1 MYQKENSSWVK
12 HADFIDHADRSTS
25 CVLGPASGAGKTK
38 SQGKADKR
46 QRAGRIHQGLCRN
59 SKTDRRKYEEVRTLE
74 SNCDIS
80 DHL

>member
-1 MYQKENSSWVK
+1 MQILLIMLIV
-12 HADFIDHADRSTS
+12 
-25 CVLGPASGAGKTK
+25 VLLAFTVLLLALAKQSPREKQTE
-38 SQGKADKR
+38 DK
-46 QRAGRIHQGLCRN
+46 GRIHQGLCRN

>member
-1 MYQKENSSWVK
+1 MQILLIMLIV
-12 HADFIDHADRSTS
+12 
-25 CVLGPASGAGKTK
+25 VLLAFSVLLL
-38 SQGKADKR
+38 GKADRR

>member
-1 MYQKENSSWVK
+1 MQILLIMLIVVLLAFSVLLLALAKQSPREKQTEDKEQEEYIR
-12 HADFIDHADRSTS
+12 D
-25 CVLGPASGAGKTK
+25 
-38 SQGKADKR
+38 
-46 QRAGRIHQGLCRN
+46 CRN

>member
-1 MYQKENSSWVK
+1 MQILLIMLIVVLLAFLVLLLALAKQSPREK
-12 HADFIDHADRSTS
+12 ADR
-25 CVLGPASGAGKTK
+25 
-38 SQGKADKR
+38 R

>member
-1 MYQKENSSWVK
+1 MQILLIMLIV
-12 HADFIDHADRSTS
+12 
-25 CVLGPASGAGKTK
+25 VLLAFSVLPK
-38 SQGKADKR
+38 SQGKADRR

>member
-1 MYQKENSSWVK
+1 MQILLIMLIVVFLAFS
-12 HADFIDHADRSTS
+12 
-25 CVLGPASGAGKTK
+25 VLLLALAKQTK
-38 SQGKADKR
+38 SQGKADRR

>member
-1 MYQKENSSWVK
+1 MKKKFFFDRKEK
-12 HADFIDHADRSTS
+12 KLQMD
-25 CVLGPASGAGKTK
+25 SGAGKTK
-38 SQGKADKR
+38 SQGKADRR

>member
-1 MYQKENSSWVK
+1 MQILLIMLIVVLLAFSVLLLALAKQSPREKQTEDKE
-12 HADFIDHADRSTS
+12 
-25 CVLGPASGAGKTK
+25 
-38 SQGKADKR
+38 QE
-46 QRAGRIHQGLCRN
+46 LCRN

>member
-1 MYQKENSSWVK
+1 MQILLIMLIVVLLAFSVLLLALAKQSPREKQTEDKE
-12 HADFIDHADRSTS
+12 
-25 CVLGPASGAGKTK
+25 
-38 SQGKADKR
+38 Q
-46 QRAGRIHQGLCRN
+46 GRIHQGLCRN

>member
-1 MYQKENSSWVK
+1 MQILLIMLIV
-12 HADFIDHADRSTS
+12 
-25 CVLGPASGAGKTK
+25 VLLAFFGPASGTGKTK
-38 SQGKADKR
+38 SQRKADRR

-59 SKTDRRKYEEVRTLE
+59 SKTDRRSMKKLEHLE